1 MNRLKEARK
10 AKGLTQKEV
19 AEYIGIGQSG
29 YSYWETDRSRINSQS
44 LSRLA
49 TLFEVSTDYL
59 LGKQEVTGS
68 SPAVS
73 TKKLLE
79 PQRF

>member
-49 TLFEVSTDYL
+49 TLFEKELLALIRDLTPDQKDFLLAQLRTL
-59 LGKQEVTGS
+59 LGQG
-68 SPAVS
+68 
-73 TKKLLE
+73 
-79 PQRF
+79 Q